1 MQLSFNSA
9 LLAYAAD
16 FAGKYGSDQGVE
28 VAPLRPGEPEAGVTV
43 SAFNRG
49 VIGMIGFD
57 PDGRTTERLVLHP
70 DSDLLKAARGI
81 KSAERDVR
89 IEGDDLAALNARVTT
104 YYKAH
109 STFKDFKIAASRNF
123 SSYRAAVDAALKR
136 WGTTPELSSTAG
148 RYDMALLLSAVKTM
162 VDDTDSLVI
171 SGYDGGPLRL
181 QREDLDIVVLL
192 MPQTALPIPAAP
204 AWLGEYA
211 AA

>member
-16 FAGKYGSDQGVE
+16 FTGKYGSDQGVE

-49 VIGMIGFD
+49 AIGMIGFD
-57 PDGRTTERLVLHP
+57 PDGRTSERIVLHP
-70 DSDLLKAARGI
+70 SPELVKAARGI

-89 IEGDDLAALNARVTT
+89 IEGDVTGPLNARVTT

-109 STFKDFKIAASRNF
+109 STFKDFELRVSRDF
-123 SSYRAAVDAALKR
+123 SSYRVAVDAALGR
-136 WGTTPELSSTAG
+136 WGDTPDLSSTAG
-148 RYDMALLLSAVKTM
+148 RYDMALLLSAIKTM

-171 SGYDGGPLRL
+171 CGYDGGPLRL
-181 QREDLDIVVLL
+181 QREDIQIIVLL
-192 MPQTALPIPAAP
+192 MPQAAEPIPPVPSWLRDYVAA
-204 AWLGEYA
+204 
-211 AA
+211 